1 MWSFFMVRG
10 RVGWVKCWPL
20 WLKNFKTILKKVPKI
35 KFGAA
40 NKLLKP
46 HIWSLTSFRFSGRK
60 SQSQQKLA
68 KKITHFTV
76 QVSLKKPF
84 HFTNLNSL
92 NIIKNTLPQ
101 HCWKHVSGWCQ
112 KKTLHC
118 TIYRHPRTA
127 FSKQL
132 ESKWQYIPVN
142 LCSKIFVPET

>member
-35 KFGAA
+35 KFGAG

-92 NIIKNTLPQ
+92 NIIKIYSRNTAKNTFL
-101 HCWKHVSGWCQ
+101 VGVR
-112 KKTLHC
+112 KKHC
-118 TIYRHPRTA
+118 TVPFIGTQELHSRSNWKA
-127 FSKQL
+127 NDS
-132 ESKWQYIPVN
+132 
-142 LCSKIFVPET
+142 IFL